1 MLISDDTFEPGARN
15 IPPALLPGGDLSSIV
30 FFDIETTGLS
40 WRTSHL
46 YLIGA
51 AWMDGS
57 VWHIRQ
63 WFLQKPSEEPEL
75 LDQFSDFLKG
85 FSRSSITT
93 ARLSTCPTSA
103 ISTAFTGGAAHW
115 TPRRARICTGSCIPS
130 GSCSP
135 SLP

>member
-15 IPPALLPGGDLSSIV
+15 IPSALLPGGDLSSAV

-85 FSRSSITT
+85 F
-93 ARLSTCPTSA
+93 
-103 ISTAFTGGAAHW
+103 TAFTGGAAHW